1 MLTYD
6 QIFPYTGTYKALL
19 NAIKFL
25 GYSDIIFKEWY
36 HIKDNNDNLTDVAIQ
51 RLDIENRKQLK
62 DMLSQYDVSIEDFNN
77 YSKMNKLTMVY
88 HLNCIKENKIDKPY
102 DIYRVIPITEDTD
115 KTNIPD
121 GFRINR
127 DQTAFISI
135 NPI

>member
-36 HIKDNNDNLTDVAIQ
+36 HIKDNNDNQTDVAIQ
-51 RLDIENRKQLK
+51 RMDIENRKYLK
-62 DMLSQYDVSIEDFNN
+62 DMLNQYGVSIEDFNN

-88 HLNCIKENKIDKPY
+88 HLNCIKENEFTKPCDVYKI
-102 DIYRVIPITEDTD
+102 IPVTKDTD
-115 KTNIPD
+115 KTNVPN
-121 GFRINR
+121 GFRLNS
-127 DQTAFISI
+127 D
-135 NPI
+135 